1 MTTRPFMSIG
11 DVLKSLREE
20 FPEVTVS
27 KIRFLEAEGLIEPER
42 TPSGY
47 RKFYQQDLARL
58 RYILRLQRDNFMPLK
73 IIRRRLEQFE
83 ADGVEAPAAAPTA
96 TAASR
101 AGATGASGATGTT
114 NTATVAAGPALP
126 PAYTPEDDLD
136 TPVGGLH
143 LSFDELVAAS
153 GMAAE
158 HLREL
163 QDYGLISAHNLEG
176 SVFYDEDDLMI
187 AKIAK
192 EFAKYGIE
200 PRHMRMY
207 HNFAEREAVLFEQA
221 VVPPHRAGSN
231 DSRRR
236 AVQSLSELAKQSKR
250 LKALLLRASLRQ
262 HLQR

>member
-1 MTTRPFMSIG
+1 MTARPFMSIG

-83 ADGVEAPAAAPTA
+83 ADGVDAASSLAAAPPRTNRASANA
-96 TAASR
+96 TAP
-101 AGATGASGATGTT
+101 TGADQ
-114 NTATVAAGPALP
+114 ALP
-126 PAYTPEDDLD
+126 PAYTTEDELD

-153 GMAAE
+153 GIPAD
-158 HLREL
+158 HVSEL
-163 QDYGLISAHNLEG
+163 QDYGLLSAHTLEG
-176 SVFYDEDDLMI
+176 SIFYDEDDLLI

-221 VVPPHRAGSN
+221 VVPPHRGGSN

-236 AVQSLSELAKQSKR
+236 AVQSLTELAKLSKR

>member
-1 MTTRPFMSIG
+1 MTSRAFMSIG

-73 IIRRRLEQFE
+73 IIRRKLEQFE
-83 ADGVEAPAAAPTA
+83 ADGAEAAARAEQARGAAEPAAGQLPAAPV
-96 TAASR
+96 S
-101 AGATGASGATGTT
+101 S
-114 NTATVAAGPALP
+114 
-126 PAYTPEDDLD
+126 EDDLD

-153 GMAAE
+153 GIPAE
-158 HLREL
+158 QIREL
-163 QDYGLISAHNLEG
+163 EEYGLIDSHSLEG
-176 SVFYDEDDLMI
+176 GVYYDEDDLVI
-187 AKIAK
+187 AKIARD
-192 EFAKYGIE
+192 FGKYGIE

-207 HNFAEREAVLFEQA
+207 RHFADREAGLFQQA
-221 VVPPHRAGSN
+221 VVPHRGASN

-236 AVQSLSELAKQSKR
+236 AVQSLNDLAKMSKR
-250 LKALLLRASLRQ
+250 LKLLLLRASLRE
-262 HLQR
+262 HLR

>member
-1 MTTRPFMSIG
+1 VSTRPHMSIG

-47 RKFYQQDLARL
+47 RKFYQQDVARL

-83 ADGVEAPAAAPTA
+83 ADGAEPTSAPAAKAAVRAPAVGAPAPEVAPTLGY
-96 TAASR
+96 AA
-101 AGATGASGATGTT
+101 
-114 NTATVAAGPALP
+114 
-126 PAYTPEDDLD
+126 EDDLD
-136 TPVGGLH
+136 IPVGGLH

-153 GMAAE
+153 GESAE
-158 HLREL
+158 HIREL
-163 QDYGLISAHNLEG
+163 EDYGLISAHPVEG
-176 SVFYDEDDLMI
+176 GTYYDEDDLVI

-192 EFAKYGIE
+192 DFAKYGIE

-207 HNFAEREAVLFEQA
+207 HNFAEREAGLFEQA
-221 VVPPHRAGSN
+221 VLPPHRGASN

-236 AVQSLSELAKQSKR
+236 AVQSLSELARLSKR
-250 LKALLLRASLRQ
+250 LKALLLRSSLRK

>member
-1 MTTRPFMSIG
+1 MTTRAFMSIG

-20 FPEVTVS
+20 FPDVTVS

-42 TPSGY
+42 TTSGY

-73 IIRRRLEQFE
+73 IIRRKLEQFE
-83 ADGVEAPAAAPTA
+83 ADGIETVPGKSADALTQPGAALPVSAAAG
-96 TAASR
+96 AAPP
-101 AGATGASGATGTT
+101 
-114 NTATVAAGPALP
+114 VEPP
-126 PAYTPEDDLD
+126 PAYSAEDDLD

-158 HLREL
+158 QLREL
-163 QDYGLISAHNLEG
+163 EEYGLLDAHPLEG
-176 SVFYDEDDLMI
+176 SVFYDEDDLVI
-187 AKIAK
+187 AKIARD
-192 EFAKYGIE
+192 FAKFGIE

-207 HNFAEREAVLFEQA
+207 HNFAEREAGLFEQA
-221 VVPPHRAGSN
+221 VVPSHRGSTN

-236 AVQSLSELAKQSKR
+236 AVQSLSELAKLSKR
-250 LKALLLRASLRQ
+250 LKALLLRSSLRQ

>member
-1 MTTRPFMSIG
+1 MTARAFMSIG

-73 IIRRRLEQFE
+73 IIRRKLEQFE
-83 ADGVEAPAAAPTA
+83 IDGAEPVSRPSTPRSDAAVAAAPE
-96 TAASR
+96 
-101 AGATGASGATGTT
+101 
-114 NTATVAAGPALP
+114 PPLP
-126 PAYTPEDDLD
+126 PMGAEDDLD
-136 TPVGGLH
+136 KPVGGLH

-153 GMAAE
+153 GLSPE
-158 HLREL
+158 HIREL
-163 QDYGLISAHNLEG
+163 EEYGLLDAHPLEG
-176 SVFYDEDDLMI
+176 IVFYDEDDLMI
-187 AKIAK
+187 AKIARD
-192 EFAKYGIE
+192 FGKYGIE

-207 HNFAEREAVLFEQA
+207 RHFADREAGLFQQA
-221 VVPPHRAGSN
+221 VVPHRGASN
-231 DSRRR
+231 DSKRR
-236 AVQSLSELAKQSKR
+236 AVQSLNDLAKMSKR
-250 LKALLLRASLRQ
+250 LKQLLLRASLRE

>member
-1 MTTRPFMSIG
+1 MSIG

-42 TPSGY
+42 TASGY

-73 IIRRRLEQFE
+73 VIRRKLEDFE
-83 ADGVEAPAAAPTA
+83 ADGAGPPRPAAPGAAGEPAGQAPASPAPEP
-96 TAASR
+96 
-101 AGATGASGATGTT
+101 
-114 NTATVAAGPALP
+114 VANL
-126 PAYTPEDDLD
+126 TPEDDLE

-153 GMAAE
+153 GLPAE

-163 QDYGLISAHNLEG
+163 QDYGLVDAHPLDG
-176 SVFYDEDDLMI
+176 GAVYYDEDDLMV
-187 AKIAK
+187 AKIAR
-192 EFAKYGIE
+192 EFGKFGIE

-207 HNFAEREAVLFEQA
+207 RHFADREAGLFEQA
-221 VVPPHRAGSN
+221 VLPTRRGGSN
-231 DSRRR
+231 DSKRR
-236 AVQSLSELAKQSKR
+236 AVQSLSELAKLSRR
-250 LKALLLRASLRQ
+250 LKQVLLRSTLRQ
-262 HLQR
+262 NLQR

>member
-1 MTTRPFMSIG
+1 VTTRAFMSIG

-42 TPSGY
+42 TSSGY

-73 IIRRRLEQFE
+73 IIRRKLEQFE
-83 ADGVEAPAAAPTA
+83 ADGAEAAPRPETGQPA
-96 TAASR
+96 QR
-101 AGATGASGATGTT
+101 AG
-114 NTATVAAGPALP
+114 TVEPPLP
-126 PAYTPEDDLD
+126 PVSAEDDLD

-153 GMAAE
+153 GLPADNV
-158 HLREL
+158 REL
-163 QDYGLISAHNLEG
+163 EQYGLLDSHPLEG

-187 AKIAK
+187 AKIARD
-192 EFAKYGIE
+192 FGKYGIE

-207 HNFAEREAVLFEQA
+207 RHFADREAGLFQQA
-221 VVPPHRAGSN
+221 VVPHRGASN
-231 DSRRR
+231 DSKRR
-236 AVQSLSELAKQSKR
+236 AVQSLNDLAKMSKR
-250 LKALLLRASLRQ
+250 LKQLLLRSSLRE

>member
-1 MTTRPFMSIG
+1 MTTRAFMSIG

-73 IIRRRLEQFE
+73 IIRRKLEQFE
-83 ADGVEAPAAAPTA
+83 VDGAEAVSQPSRSRPDDRVAPAEP
-96 TAASR
+96 
-101 AGATGASGATGTT
+101 
-114 NTATVAAGPALP
+114 PLP
-126 PAYTPEDDLD
+126 PMSAEDDLD

-153 GMAAE
+153 GLPAD
-158 HLREL
+158 HIREL
-163 QDYGLISAHNLEG
+163 EQYGLLDAHPIEG
-176 SVFYDEDDLMI
+176 SIFYDEDDLVI
-187 AKIAK
+187 AKIARD
-192 EFAKYGIE
+192 FGKYGIE

-207 HNFAEREAVLFEQA
+207 RHFADREAGLFQQA
-221 VVPPHRAGSN
+221 VVPHRGASN
-231 DSRRR
+231 DSKRR
-236 AVQSLSELAKQSKR
+236 AVQSLNDLAKLSKR
-250 LKALLLRASLRQ
+250 LKQLLLRASLRE

>member
-1 MTTRPFMSIG
+1 MSIG

-42 TPSGY
+42 TASGY

-73 IIRRRLEQFE
+73 IIRRKLEQFE
-83 ADGVEAPAAAPTA
+83 VDGAEAPAASPGSEARPAAPYQPPPP
-96 TAASR
+96 
-101 AGATGASGATGTT
+101 
-114 NTATVAAGPALP
+114 PALSM
-126 PAYTPEDDLD
+126 APEDDLD

-153 GMAAE
+153 GLSAE

-163 QDYGLISAHNLEG
+163 QDYGLVAPHPLEG
-176 SVFYDEDDLMI
+176 SVYYDEDDLLV
-187 AKIAK
+187 AKIARDFGK
-192 EFAKYGIE
+192 FGIE

-207 HNFAEREAVLFEQA
+207 RHFADREAGLFEQA
-221 VVPPHRAGSN
+221 VVPTHRGGSN
-231 DSRRR
+231 DSKRR
-236 AVQSLSELAKQSKR
+236 AVQSLSELAKLSKR
-250 LKALLLRASLRQ
+250 LKQVLLRSTLRQ

>member
-1 MTTRPFMSIG
+1 MSIG

-47 RKFYQQDLARL
+47 RKFYAQDLARL

-73 IIRRRLEQFE
+73 IIRRKLEQFE
-83 ADGVEAPAAAPTA
+83 ADGEEEAADVPEEEAAAA
-96 TAASR
+96 E
-101 AGATGASGATGTT
+101 TGGVVLSAD
-114 NTATVAAGPALP
+114 
-126 PAYTPEDDLD
+126 DDLD
-136 TPVGGLH
+136 SPVGGLH

-153 GMAAE
+153 GLAAE
-158 HLREL
+158 HVREL
-163 QDYGLISAHNLEG
+163 EEYGLLSPRRLEG
-176 SVFYDEDDLMI
+176 ADAFDEDALMV
-187 AKIAK
+187 AKIARD
-192 EFAKYGIE
+192 FSKYGIE

-207 HNFAEREAVLFEQA
+207 RHFADREAGLFEQA
-221 VVPPHRAGSN
+221 VVPHRAASN

-236 AVQSLSELAKQSKR
+236 AVQSLSDLARLSRR
-250 LKALLLRASLRQ
+250 LKQLLLRASLRD